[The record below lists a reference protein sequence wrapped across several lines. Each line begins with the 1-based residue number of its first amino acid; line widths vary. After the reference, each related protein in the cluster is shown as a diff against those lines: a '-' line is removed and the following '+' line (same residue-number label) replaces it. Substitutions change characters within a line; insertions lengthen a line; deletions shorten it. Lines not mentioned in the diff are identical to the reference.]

1 MGASGFKRA
10 TVSKASDPTDYIELR
25 ALTQDSRYEK
35 RDITAEDLD
44 GDVVVLEEE
53 AVLQLGF
60 YDESDVAKLK
70 AWKAAGEKMNVV
82 VVGLQDYI
90 FWDRNSTFKFDE
102 SAVGQPRRRNVRRI
116 EFRGRGSDLAVERSK
131 LIQVYDGDGNK
142 LIGFAGTAQ
151 DDDGVTVTAL
161 PPASFGASG
170 SITWTIDGTDY
181 VMDTIILNTL
191 N

>member
-10 TVSKASDPTDYIELR
+10 TVYKASDPTDYIELR

-116 EFRGRGSDLAVERSK
+116 EFRGRGSDLAVERRIE
-131 LIQVYDGDGNK
+131 IQLWDDETKIAGFIAGDE
-142 LIGFAGTAQ
+142 T
-151 DDDGVTVTAL
+151 DDGVMAI
-161 PPASFGASG
+161 PINPASIGDESSF
-170 SITWTIDGTDY
+170 TWTIDGTDY
-181 VMDTIILNTL
+181 TMDTVILNTR
-191 N
+191 